1 MKNCSKKLNSIYV
14 WNQNPAWRL
23 AHFSFVAC
31 LQMLSQMLLG
41 DGRQSRIGLLRQ
53 YPEVALSYM
62 YVLFNGAWL
71 VFQSVSNW

>member
-1 MKNCSKKLNSIYV
+1 MKSERQGQK
-14 WNQNPAWRL
+14 PAGRL
-23 AHFSFVAC
+23 AHFSFAAC

-41 DGRQSRIGLLRQ
+41 DGRQSRIGLARQ
-53 YPEVALSYM
+53 YPEVALSYI